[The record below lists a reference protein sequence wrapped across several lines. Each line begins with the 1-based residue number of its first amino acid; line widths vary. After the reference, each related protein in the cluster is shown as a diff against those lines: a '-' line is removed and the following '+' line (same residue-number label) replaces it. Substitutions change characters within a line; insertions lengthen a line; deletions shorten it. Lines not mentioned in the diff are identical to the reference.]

1 MTAPDRTD
9 AVVVGS
15 GPNGLA
21 AALTLAEAGKSV
33 ALLER
38 NGTLGGGLRS
48 AELTLPGFVHDVCSA
63 IHPFGRT
70 SPFFAEREAVLAAQ
84 GLRWIQPPLA
94 IGHPL
99 DDGPAILLDQ
109 DVDSTAAGLGEDEDA
124 YRRLLHPLVDN
135 WDALSPHILAP
146 FHIPWGPFTALR
158 MARFGWQA
166 IHSAKALVRGFRGAR
181 ARALFAGAAAH
192 SILPMNEH
200 VSAAAGMI
208 MLATAHVDGWP
219 FPEGGAERLSDA
231 LAAQLRQRGGRIE
244 TGISVDRL
252 EDLPAHDVALFDVS
266 PRNLLEICGD
276 RFSSSYRHALT
287 DYRHGPGVFKLDLAI
302 DGEIPWRD
310 PALQRAGTIHLGG
323 TFEEIDAAERDV
335 ARGRHPARPF
345 VLLVQQS
352 LFDRSRAPEG
362 RNAIWAYAH
371 VPNGS
376 TTDMSDA
383 ILRQVERF
391 APGFRDRILATHVTT
406 PNELEA
412 YNPNYVG
419 GDIAGGRF
427 DLGQLFNRPARPLN
441 PYATSDPRIFICS
454 ASTPPGAGVHG
465 MCGYHSARAALKRL
479 G

>member
-1 MTAPDRTD
+1 MTD

-33 ALLER
+33 TLLE
-38 NGTLGGGLRS
+38 GHATLGGGLRS

-70 SPFFAEREAVLAAQ
+70 SPFFAAHDDALSAQ

-99 DDGPAILLDQ
+99 DDGPAILLETDI
-109 DVDSTAAGLGEDEDA
+109 DATAAGLGEDADA

-135 WDALSPHILAP
+135 WPALAPHILAP
-146 FHIPWGPFTALR
+146 FHIPWGPMTALR

-166 IHSAKALVRGFRGAR
+166 IHSAKALVRGFRGER

-200 VSAAAGMI
+200 VSAAAGMV

-219 FPEGGAERLSDA
+219 FPEGGAQRLSDA
-231 LAAQLRQRGGRIE
+231 VAVLLADRGVRIE
-244 TGISVDRL
+244 TGTTVGRL
-252 EDLPAHDVALFDVS
+252 ADLPAHEVALFDVS
-266 PRNLLEICGD
+266 PRDLLEICGD
-276 RFSSSYRHALT
+276 RLSATYQHALR
-287 DYRHGPGVFKLDLAI
+287 DFRHGPGVFKLDLAI
-302 DGEIPWRD
+302 EGEIPWRD
-310 PALQRAGTIHLGG
+310 PNLQRAGTIHLGG
-323 TFEEIDAAERDV
+323 TFEEIEASEREI
-335 ARGRHPARPF
+335 AHGRHPDRPF

-352 LFDRSRAPEG
+352 LFDRSRAPRG
-362 RNAIWAYAH
+362 KNAIWAYSH

-376 TTDMSDA
+376 TVDMSEP

-391 APGFRDRILATHVTT
+391 APGFRDTILATHKTT
-406 PNELEA
+406 PAELEA

-465 MCGYHSARAALKRL
+465 MCGYHSARAALRRL
-479 G
+479 T

>member
-1 MTAPDRTD
+1 MTD

-33 ALLER
+33 TLLER
-38 NGTLGGGLRS
+38 NATLGGGLRS
-48 AELTLPGFVHDVCSA
+48 ADLTLPGFVHDVCSA

-70 SPFFAEREAVLAAQ
+70 SPFFAAHEDALTEQ

-94 IGHPL
+94 VGHPL
-99 DDGPAILLDQ
+99 DDGPAIVLEK
-109 DVDSTAAGLGEDEDA
+109 DVDATAAGLGEDADA

-135 WDALSPHILAP
+135 WPELSPHILAP
-146 FHIPWGPFTALR
+146 FHIPWGPITALR

-166 IHSAKALVRGFRGAR
+166 IHSAKALVRGFRDER

-192 SILPMNEH
+192 SILPMTEH
-200 VSAAAGMI
+200 VSAAAGMV

-219 FPEGGAERLSDA
+219 FPEGGAQRLSDA
-231 LAAQLRQRGGRIE
+231 LATLIKDRGVHVE
-244 TGISVDRL
+244 TGRPVGGL
-252 EDLPAHDVALFDVS
+252 ADLPQHDVALFDVS
-266 PRNLLEICGD
+266 PRSLLEICGEQL
-276 RFSSSYRHALT
+276 SPPYQHALR
-287 DYRHGPGVFKLDLAI
+287 DFRHGPGVFKLDLAI
-302 DGEIPWRD
+302 QGEIPWRD
-310 PALQRAGTIHLGG
+310 PNLLRAGTVHLGG
-323 TFEEIDAAERDV
+323 TFAEIEASERDI
-335 ARGRHPARPF
+335 AHGRHPERPF

-362 RNAIWAYAH
+362 QNAIWAYSH

-376 TTDMSDA
+376 TVDMTEA

-391 APGFRDRILATHVTT
+391 APGFRDTILASHKTT
-406 PNELEA
+406 PAELEE

-441 PYATSDPRIFICS
+441 PYRTSDPRLFICS

-465 MCGYHSARAALKRL
+465 MCGYHSARAALRRL
-479 G
+479 T